1 MLEFKCICFCYL
13 PYTAETSFSVY
24 TNRHCYLYIV
34 LKLCSFTTA
43 ASFLWYRVTMVSG
56 PLSITIPVCILIL
69 CSGTCE
75 GKKKN
80 EGILIYYIWFKMK
93 SNIIDVQTTRKI
105 RWLLLIFVFTDEDIS
120 KLHVSI
126 KKLNYL
132 SRITCNNRNHNASST
147 I

>member
-34 LKLCSFTTA
+34 LKFCSFTTA
-43 ASFLWYRVTMVSG
+43 ALFLWVTMVSG

-93 SNIIDVQTTRKI
+93 LNIIDVQTTRKI

-126 KKLNYL
+126 KNLNYL

-147 I
+147 IW